1 MDRLFKK
8 LTIVASLVCIVF
20 LGLAAI
26 EENFLREWKH
36 YQNEFADI
44 LMEPFTV
51 LDWQRA
57 LFLEHD
63 VVPFPIGDCM
73 RGTGVPMATQRCS
86 TS

>member
-44 LMEPFTV
+44 L
-51 LDWQRA
+51 LRS
-57 LFLEHD
+57 
-63 VVPFPIGDCM
+63 
-73 RGTGVPMATQRCS
+73 ATTPSQKQAAEEFKVEVKQVILNDLNRVDRCVS
-86 TS
+86 

>member
-44 LMEPFTV
+44 LDRSATTPATKSSAPSTEFRSGRTPTPGPMWIASSRNGGTEPR
-51 LDWQRA
+51 W
-57 LFLEHD
+57 
-63 VVPFPIGDCM
+63 
-73 RGTGVPMATQRCS
+73 
-86 TS
+86 